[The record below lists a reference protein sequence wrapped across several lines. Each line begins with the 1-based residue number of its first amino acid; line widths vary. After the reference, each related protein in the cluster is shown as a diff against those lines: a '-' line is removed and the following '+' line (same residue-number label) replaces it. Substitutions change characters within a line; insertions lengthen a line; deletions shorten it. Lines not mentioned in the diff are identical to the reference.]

1 MMPLP
6 PREEIPRN
14 SEGDGEGTRSDGAGK
29 RNVSLKTGAP
39 WWTAVPAPG
48 SSLQGRAWEQL
59 VSLSKGPTAG
69 QPGRLVSYPVTGT

>member
-14 SEGDGEGTRSDGAGK
+14 SEGDGEGTRSDAARK
-29 RNVSLKTGAP
+29 RNVSLGTSAP

-48 SSLQGRAWEQL
+48 QF
-59 VSLSKGPTAG
+59 PAG
-69 QPGRLVSYPVTGT
+69 QSLGTIGVTE